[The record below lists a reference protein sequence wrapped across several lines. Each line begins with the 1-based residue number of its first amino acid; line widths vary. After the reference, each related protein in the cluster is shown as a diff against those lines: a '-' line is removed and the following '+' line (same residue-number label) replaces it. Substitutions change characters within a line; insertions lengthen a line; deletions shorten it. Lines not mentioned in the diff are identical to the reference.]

1 MRTARSF
8 LRNVAC
14 VASLLFASASAQ
26 ATLNDC
32 SDLYVGSIWIEQ
44 GTGLYAVVLLQ
55 NEGDMSGSY
64 WMYFTQFAAEER
76 KAALA
81 TLTAAKLANH
91 RVHVKTHAADQCS
104 IVGASQ
110 YVKSVY
116 MAHRP

>member
-1 MRTARSF
+1 MIF
-8 LRNVAC
+8 
-14 VASLLFASASAQ
+14 LFASVNAHGA
-26 ATLNDC
+26 LNDC

-44 GTGLYAVVLLQ
+44 GSGLYAVVLLQ
-55 NEGDMSGSY
+55 NEGDASGSY
-64 WMYFTQFAAEER
+64 WQYFTQFSADER

-91 RVHVKTHAADQCS
+91 RVHVRTHATDQCS
-104 IVGASQ
+104 IVGTSQ

>member
-1 MRTARSF
+1 MCTARSF
-8 LRNVAC
+8 MRNVTC
-14 VASLLFASASAQ
+14 TVFLLFASAGAQ

-32 SDLYVGSIWIEQ
+32 SDLYVGSIWLEQ
-44 GTGLYAVVLLQ
+44 GTGLYAVFLLQ

-64 WMYFTQFAAEER
+64 WMYFTQFSADER

-81 TLTAAKLANH
+81 TLTAAKLASH
-91 RVHVKTHAADQCS
+91 RVHVRTHATDQCS
-104 IVGASQ
+104 IVGTSQ